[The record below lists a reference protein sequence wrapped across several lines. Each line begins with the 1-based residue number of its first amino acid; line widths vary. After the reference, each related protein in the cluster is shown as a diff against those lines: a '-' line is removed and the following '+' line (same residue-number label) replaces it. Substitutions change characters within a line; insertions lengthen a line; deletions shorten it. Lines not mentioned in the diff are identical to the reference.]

1 MVETAQRHVRGKKG
15 RGGEVGG
22 KSEGT
27 PVVFFNKISLRYTRF
42 YPGYHRF
49 FLRAAAIFGVDRRP
63 TL

>member
-1 MVETAQRHVRGKKG
+1 METAQSHVRGKKG

-42 YPGYHRF
+42 YPGYQRF
-49 FLRAAAIFGVDRRP
+49 FSRAAGIFSVGRRP
-63 TL
+63 IL